1 MMNFIKKN
9 PVFFVLLGS
18 AAIALFA
25 FDQKMTALV
34 MACASIFTLK

>member
-1 MMNFIKKN
+1 MIQFIKKN
-9 PVFFVLLGS
+9 PVFLVLLGS

-34 MACASIFTLK
+34 MVCYSIFTLK